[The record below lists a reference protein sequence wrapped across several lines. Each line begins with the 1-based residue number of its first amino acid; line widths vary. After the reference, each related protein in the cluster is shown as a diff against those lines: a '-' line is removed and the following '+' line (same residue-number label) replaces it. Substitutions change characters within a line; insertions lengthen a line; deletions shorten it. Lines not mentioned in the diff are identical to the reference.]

1 MALTE
6 KRMGERDSDRG
17 GAAIR
22 IFKMNKLVERKK
34 KKKIMPASRTWV
46 SLRARS
52 VAL

>member
-22 IFKMNKLVERKK
+22 IFKMNKLVEREKK
-34 KKKIMPASRTWV
+34 KKDHASLQDMGFIK
-46 SLRARS
+46 S
-52 VAL
+52 

>member
-22 IFKMNKLVERKK
+22 IFKMNKLVEREKK
-34 KKKIMPASRTWV
+34 KDHASLQDMGFIK
-46 SLRARS
+46 S
-52 VAL
+52 